1 MIKKKI
7 IMYLRKSRTD
17 NQFES
22 VSEVLERHEQMLQ
35 DYCMRTFG
43 EPIPQDN
50 IYREVVSGETI
61 EDRPVMKKLL
71 EDIEK
76 GEIDAVIVVEPQ
88 RLTRGSFGEIDKV
101 VNTFRYTGTLVITL
115 TKTYDLTDKYDR
127 KFFEQE
133 LLRGNDY
140 LEYIKDILS
149 RGRKKSITDGYY
161 IASKSKFGY
170 DKLKLK
176 KGHTL
181 VPNKDADTVRYIFE
195 KFNEGLGTT
204 ELAKHLIELGV
215 KSQTGKQWT
224 PAMVRNI
231 LTSDIYIGVLTYG
244 RRETKKTMKD
254 GKIVQSRPWNKDDY
268 ITAIGLHEKLIPD
281 EVFETAQALLKS
293 RAGKPVRSDKTIKNP
308 LAGLVKC
315 KYCGV
320 NMARRPYDK
329 RPVPTLICRTIGCK
343 NVSSDLDSVEERVIE
358 LLKKELISYKNF
370 LDNYEEEIKTST
382 NVIEKEIKKIDKE
395 LDLLKKDLQNALV
408 NYNRKKIT
416 EEEYI
421 FLKNYT
427 IDEESRLNGLK
438 MALNDKLQNDELEQK
453 RKAIPVLEHCIKEYY
468 NLSIKERHTL
478 LNSII
483 DKIVYEKS
491 KGGGR
496 WNEEDKTS
504 FVLELFLKI

>member
-22 VSEVLERHEQMLQ
+22 INEVLQRHEQMLQ

-43 EPIPQDN
+43 EPIPKDN

-61 EDRPVMKKLL
+61 NDRPVMMKLL

-76 GEIDAVIVVEPQ
+76 GNIDAVVVVEPQ
-88 RLTRGSFGEIDKV
+88 RLTRGSFGDIDKI
-101 VNTFRYTGTLVITL
+101 VNAFRYTDTKVITP
-115 TKTYDLTDKYDR
+115 TKTYDLNNKFDR
-127 KFFEQE
+127 KYFEQE

-140 LEYIKDILS
+140 LEYIKEILA
-149 RGRKKSITDGYY
+149 RGRKRSVENGLY
-161 IASKSKFGY
+161 IASKPPFGY
-170 DKLKLK
+170 DKTKLK
-176 KGHTL
+176 EGYTL
-181 VPNKDADTVRYIFE
+181 TPNKDANTVRYIFE

-204 ELAKHLIELGV
+204 EVAKHLIELGV
-215 KSQTGKQWT
+215 KSQTGRQWT

-231 LTSDIYIGVLTYG
+231 LTSDLYIGFLTYG

-254 GKIVQSRPWNKDDY
+254 GKIVISRPWNKDEY
-268 ITAIGLHEKLIPD
+268 IKSMGIHPPLITN
-281 EVFETAQALLKS
+281 ETFDQAQELLKS
-293 RAGKPVRSDKTIKNP
+293 RAGKTIRGDRTIKNP

-315 KYCGV
+315 KYCGS

-343 NVSSDLDSVEERVIE
+343 NVSSDLNLIEDRVID

-370 LDNYEEEIKTST
+370 LDNYEEEIKSST
-382 NVIEKEIKKIDKE
+382 NIIEKEIKKIDKE

-408 NYNRKKIT
+408 NYNRNKIT

-421 FLKNYT
+421 FLRNYT
-427 IDEESRLNGLK
+427 LEEESRLKEQIN
-438 MALNDKLQNDELEQK
+438 ALNDKMQNDELEQK
-453 RKAIPVLEHCIKEYY
+453 RKAIPVLEHCVNEYY
-468 NLSIKERHTL
+468 SLGIKDKHIL
-478 LNSII
+478 LTSII
-483 DKIVYEKS
+483 DKIIYEKTE
-491 KGGGR
+491 GGR
-496 WNEEDKTS
+496 WSEEKRDS